1 MIKKTRKRTEEKQN
15 IPITMIENTKAFHRV
30 ESLFTSDFDRS
41 LNTVMVTSEAS
52 YVRFIIK
59 SIIQ

>member
-30 ESLFTSDFDRS
+30 KSLFASDFDRS
-41 LNTVMVTSEAS
+41 LNAVMVTYEAS
-52 YVRFIIK
+52 FLRFMIK